1 MASSCATFFCRYTW
15 SVLCI
20 LVRLQ
25 GENSIKAP
33 ICPHYLISIPIPRD
47 LEEKD
52 FFSKLVPICGLLGR
66 LLGLHVDI
74 MLHVMGVYFLIFC
87 CHRKTVVFLLRSL
100 QLAVMYVSKAEPH
113 IFPVL
118 SCLHLSPLL
127 AHVIIFQIPRL
138 LQKMT
143 STPTMLFS
151 CQPNR
156 MKIPYHIVRA

>member
-1 MASSCATFFCRYTW
+1 M
-15 SVLCI
+15 
-20 LVRLQ
+20 RLQ

-52 FFSKLVPICGLLGR
+52 CFSKLVPICGLLGR
-66 LLGLHVDI
+66 LLGLYVDI
-74 MLHVMGVYFLIFC
+74 IMHVMGVYFLIFC
-87 CHRKTVVFLLRSL
+87 CHRKTETVVFLLRSL

-118 SCLHLSPLL
+118 SYLHLSPLL

-143 STPTMLFS
+143 STPLFLPTEQNEDTVS
-151 CQPNR
+151 HPVSACMNNKPLQ
-156 MKIPYHIVRA
+156 